1 MEKVSPISTVDEKFN
16 IDFKPSKTFKV
27 LVGCGSIYITC
38 DFKDNKLHKVRMQR
52 TSKLHCS
59 LSLLNPLFRSC
70 TFQSRRDITQ
80 AIKDHKG
87 TEVDACEKFNIVIK
101 SVMRGGTLA
110 AYNCS
115 DAIARVLEKVLKTDE
130 KEKEEETENPKN
142 P

>member
-1 MEKVSPISTVDEKFN
+1 MEEDKQIYKDGKELN
-16 IDFKPSKTFKV
+16 LDFKVTPSKTFKV
-27 LVGCGSIYITC
+27 LTGCGNIYITC
-38 DFKDNKLHKVRMQR
+38 DFKDKALHKVRMQR

-87 TEVDACEKFNIVIK
+87 TEVDACEKFNITVK
-101 SVMRGGTLA
+101 SQMKKGILA

-115 DAIARVLEKVLKTDE
+115 DAISRVLEKVLKDNGAIS
-130 KEKEEETENPKN
+130 K
-142 P
+142 